1 MAAKQGK
8 VVCKVCNNHIDK
20 DGLSAHMNAAHSNLT
35 AEQINRLDKVS
46 KWVDCEIC
54 RHHCMGHR
62 GVNIHKALA
71 HAEGNNQGRN
81 RILPPQNRAASAGSN
96 NARGGRGRGNSG
108 NAIGGRGNGSNRA
121 IAPGEGDRGASGNRN
136 PGAMIRGI
144 NIPDA
149 VDSGDDEVEWP
160 NNQPVA
166 MVAVDE
172 GSGDDSSSSDESV
185 ENDTSSSDDS
195 GSVNNESEDSGSD
208 DDSEA
213 GEEAAQADEIAAQ
226 ADGIAAQ
233 ADEIAAVGLEEAD
246 LPAGLIHAP
255 FGLGIANGVVLPEE
269 EYGDLLAKFSSPC
282 DRWVKAWIEPLR
294 EISTKFY
301 GIMMAEDEALVTRA
315 ILAHN
320 LLPGMVQHCNRR
332 KKRGE
337 TPIGFLR
344 SIANSEDPVSDIIRI
359 AEGWYQNLPPPK
371 VFDAEEDNT
380 ERTRRYIETQIGK
393 GHLSG
398 AAKALFKLQSLI
410 DGVAPAPPLTE
421 LERSTLINNLHPPAD
436 EMDEMDPWI
445 APEGEGHQVLST
457 NAHEIRESF
466 YGLDIDK
473 AAGPNGWTNSLLKAM
488 GDDRMSA
495 AFIIG
500 ITDPNAYHIAVAA
513 FANKIARGTIRGVG
527 RALLVQGKL
536 SLIPKAGPGGG
547 LRPIRVEG
555 CDFRLITATLNRG
568 ARRDVAQ
575 HLRPMQMGG
584 GLPHGVEMAARLLD
598 MNYDAGNGALALDI
612 KNAFNATR
620 HNTIL
625 TGLKA
630 MAPHL
635 IPLFLWKYGQ
645 PSSIRDNKGVI
656 VATNSTGV
664 GQGDP
669 WGSLFFEVAIH
680 ASLVRVRNR
689 LAELEADYY
698 QQPGNVME
706 LPGKVFSYEDDTYIC
721 SNLIVL
727 SMLAPEIPGLF
738 AVDGFLINVHK
749 SYIFGL
755 HAEEMGDAAPLGF
768 QLKEEGVTSLGIPIG
783 CPVFRRSAVR
793 DKLTVL
799 TPPIAALAMLN
810 PRSAMLLMLRCLN
823 KQPSFLLRCT
833 SGWEEIRDLVRVFD
847 TVTAAAVAAILQFP
861 LNGAREG
868 RMFLPKKHGGLS
880 LTRHS
885 GMATEKGRVVSG
897 LAAIEFFSLY
907 HPERIPALQQSLQQA
922 EVRLGRYEGV
932 EEHTGLTEEMYSLL
946 EFATAARILGDA
958 QRKGEQQLAF
968 LVHRGLIQ
976 QDQPQDAAW
985 MLSACTESTAYV
997 RCTIGI
1003 SSGQDRYF
1011 APEAYRLGLRALLGV
1026 GPSNEPDNTAKVCG
1040 CRKAYTAG
1048 DNKFHALSCFMN
1060 APLRT
1065 CRHDEIVRGLTALLR
1080 QRHPVSSG
1088 AIIQLEAEVGTKAD
1102 GSSVTADIVVNV
1114 GAVRYVIDVM
1124 VMDMGATEYLGGAA
1138 ATNPAVTQDAAAVEG
1153 EKKKRRVYGGVVNPA
1168 RIPNA
1173 DVIPFVLEAT
1183 GRLGPRALSFL
1194 RELTAAHT
1202 ALRTAF
1208 NRHVSKICA
1217 LYSGRMLKATRDRY
1231 LLPQGNAGIGGA

>member
-1 MAAKQGK
+1 MAAQQGK
-8 VVCKVCNNHIDK
+8 VVCKVCNNHIDR

-35 AEQINRLDKVS
+35 GEQINRLDKVS
-46 KWVDCEIC
+46 KWVDCDIC
-54 RHHCMGHR
+54 RLHCMGYR

-71 HAEGNNQGRN
+71 HPEGNNQRRN
-81 RILPPQNRAASAGSN
+81 RILPPQNRAAIAGSN
-96 NARGGRGRGNSG
+96 NARGGRGRGNNG
-108 NAIGGRGNGSNRA
+108 NVIGGRGNGINRA
-121 IAPGEGDRGASGNRN
+121 NAPGEGDRGASGNRN
-136 PGAMIRGI
+136 PGALIRGI

-149 VDSGDDEVEWP
+149 VDSEDDGGEWP
-160 NNQPVA
+160 NNEPLA
-166 MVAVDE
+166 MAAVDA

-185 ENDTSSSDDS
+185 ENDTSSSDDDE
-195 GSVNNESEDSGSD
+195 SVENDSDPGSD
-208 DDSEA
+208 DDSEPD
-213 GEEAAQADEIAAQ
+213 GEAAQADVIAV
-226 ADGIAAQ
+226 Q
-233 ADEIAAVGLEEAD
+233 ADEIAAVGVDEAD

-269 EYGDLLAKFSSPC
+269 EYGNLLAKFSSPC
-282 DRWVKAWIEPLR
+282 DRWVKVWIQPLIA
-294 EISTKFY
+294 ISTKLLRLM
-301 GIMMAEDEALVTRA
+301 IDDEESVATRA

-320 LLPGMVQHCNRR
+320 LLPGMVQYCNRR

-337 TPIGFLR
+337 TPIGFLK
-344 SIANSEDPVSDIIRI
+344 SITTSEEPVSDIIRI

-371 VFDAEEDNT
+371 VFDAEEENA

-398 AAKALFKLQSLI
+398 AAKALFKLQGLI
-410 DGVAPAPPLTE
+410 DGIVPAPPLSE
-421 LERSTLINNLHPPAD
+421 VERSTLISNLHPPAN
-436 EMDEMDPWI
+436 EMDDMEAWI

-457 NAHEIRESF
+457 NAHEIRESY
-466 YGLDIDK
+466 YGLDVDK
-473 AAGPNGWTNSLLKAM
+473 AAGPNGWSNSLLKAM

-495 AFIIG
+495 AFILG
-500 ITDPNAYHIAVAA
+500 NTEPNEYHIAVAA
-513 FANKIARGTIRGVG
+513 FANKIAGGTIRGVG

-598 MNYDAGNGALALDI
+598 LNYDAGNGALALDI

-680 ASLVRVRNR
+680 ASLVRVRTR

-698 QQPGNVME
+698 EQPGNVME
-706 LPGKVFSYEDDTYIC
+706 LPGKVFAYEDDTYIC

-727 SMLAPEIPGLF
+727 SRLAPEIPGLF
-738 AVDGFLINVHK
+738 AVDGFIINVHK

-755 HAEEMGDAAPLGF
+755 HAEEMGEDAPEGYTMR
-768 QLKEEGVTSLGIPIG
+768 ETGVTSLGIPVG

-793 DKLTVL
+793 DKLTVM

-810 PRSAMLLMLRCLN
+810 PRSAMLLLLKCLN

-833 SGWEEIRDLVRVFD
+833 AGWEEIRDLVRVFD
-847 TVTAAAVAAILQFP
+847 SATAEAVAAVLQFP

-885 GMATEKGRVVSG
+885 GMATEKGRVISG

-907 HPERIPALQQSLQQA
+907 HPERIPDLQQSIQQA

-932 EEHTGLTEEMYSLL
+932 EAFTGLTEEMYLLL
-946 EFATAARILGDA
+946 EFNSAARVLGEG
-958 QRKGEQQLAF
+958 QKKGEQRLA
-968 LVHRGLIQ
+968 LIVQRGLVDR
-976 QDQPQDAAW
+976 DQSQDAAW

-997 RCTIGI
+997 GCTIGI
-1003 SSGQDRYF
+1003 TSGQDRYF

-1040 CRKAYTAG
+1040 CRKAYMAG
-1048 DNKFHALSCFMN
+1048 ANKFHAHSCFLN

-1065 CRHDEIVRGLTALLR
+1065 ARHDEIVRGFTALLR
-1080 QRHPVSSG
+1080 QRHPVSTG

-1102 GSSVTADIVVNV
+1102 GSSVTADIVVTV

-1138 ATNPAVTQDAAAVEG
+1138 ATNPAVTQDAAAVKG
-1153 EKKKRRVYGGVVNPA
+1153 ETKKRRVYDGVVNPA
-1168 RIPNA
+1168 PIPKA
-1173 DVIPFVLEAT
+1173 DVIPFVLEAS
-1183 GRLGPRALSFL
+1183 GRLGPKALSFL
-1194 RELTAAHT
+1194 REITAGHT

-1208 NRHVSKICA
+1208 NRHVSRICA
-1217 LYSGRMLKATRDRY
+1217 LFSGRMLKATRDRY